1 MAKAK
6 ESTVPSVKKAVVSTK
21 KVTDA
26 DLEQAKKIYTDCLD
40 KVENLMSVAAS
51 DLNKYPYVSFVSFLK
66 GTIRYI
72 QRARTRIR

>member
-1 MAKAK
+1 MAKIK
-6 ESTVPSVKKAVVSTK
+6 EKSEPALKKAVVSTK

-26 DLEQAKKIYTDCLD
+26 DLATAKKIYTDCLD

-72 QRARTRIR
+72 QRARKRIR